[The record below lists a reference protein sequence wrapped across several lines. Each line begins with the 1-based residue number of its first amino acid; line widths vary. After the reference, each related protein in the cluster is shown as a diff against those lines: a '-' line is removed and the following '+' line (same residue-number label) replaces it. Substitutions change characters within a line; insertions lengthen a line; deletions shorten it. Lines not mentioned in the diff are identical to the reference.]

1 MVVVMITTIVVWQLA
16 TSNNGSFYNCDGD
29 SVNNNNGG
37 WYEDSNIGRICTTIY
52 SLMDYEFEI
61 FKY

>member
-1 MVVVMITTIVVWQLA
+1 MAL
-16 TSNNGSFYNCDGD
+16 FYNCDGD

-52 SLMDYEFEI
+52 SLMDYNFTKFELLLPH
-61 FKY
+61 